1 MACTPAVDRGVGGQV
16 ELAEDSAYVCLDG
29 LGCEVQLLGDA
40 AVGAA
45 FGEEGQH
52 VALACCQIGERVAG
66 DGRGDQFRDQSG
78 IDDRAPKQQAGRSE
92 VRVLF
97 VFDPWRAAILL
108 VADDKTGNWDRW
120 YREAIPRAERLYET
134 YLAERQKEMGR
145 RRSPSCA
152 TKRRAGGSP
161 RCVNVEA

>member
-1 MACTPAVDRGVGGQV
+1 VGDSPSAVASER
-16 ELAEDSAYVCLDG
+16 S
-29 LGCEVQLLGDA
+29 GCAPG
-40 AVGAA
+40 
-45 FGEEGQH
+45 
-52 VALACCQIGERVAG
+52 
-66 DGRGDQFRDQSG
+66 SG
-78 IDDRAPKQQAGRSE
+78 WLRSRQQAGRSE

-108 VADDKTGNWDRW
+108 VAVDKTGNWDRW
-120 YREAIPRAERLYET
+120 YREAIPRAERLDET